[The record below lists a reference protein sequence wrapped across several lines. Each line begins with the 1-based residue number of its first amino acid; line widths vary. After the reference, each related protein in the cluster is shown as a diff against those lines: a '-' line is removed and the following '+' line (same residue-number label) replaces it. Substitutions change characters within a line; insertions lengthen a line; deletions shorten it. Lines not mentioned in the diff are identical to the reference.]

1 MDAAQQRWIEQN
13 PFLEPLARF
22 QDTIATAAA
31 GLDVAAP
38 DLPPFAAHAGP
49 FRAGVA
55 LLRGQSHG
63 PHFAAAGGAALARLA
78 GRTAAQAL
86 PQAIAAGV
94 VEVTGALAT
103 PEGRAAA
110 MAWLLGGGPDE
121 AAPVQAGL
129 LRFLGWTALG
139 RLVAPMAK
147 PWADWRAT
155 EPWNRPTCPTC
166 GQLPVMSQL
175 VGREAGRDRVLVCGC
190 CATRWGYKRVGCPYC
205 GNDAADRMAL
215 LELQG
220 STGLRLDVCESC
232 KGYVKT
238 YAGQGQE
245 ALYLA
250 DWPTLLL
257 DAMASERGYARRGVS
272 LFDL

>member
-1 MDAAQQRWIEQN
+1 MDAAQQRWIEAN

-22 QDTIATAAA
+22 QEAIAQAAEGITAAA
-31 GLDVAAP
+31 PAM
-38 DLPPFAAHAGP
+38 PPFAAHAEA
-49 FRAGVA
+49 FRAGVP

-63 PHFAAAGGAALARLA
+63 PVLATAGGEALAELA
-78 GRTAAQAL
+78 ARVAAQPL
-86 PQAIAAGV
+86 PPPIAAGV
-94 VEVTGALAT
+94 AEVQAAVAT
-103 PEGRAAA
+103 PEGRTAAV
-110 MAWLLGGGPDE
+110 AWLVAGGDDA

-129 LRFLGWTALG
+129 LRFLGWSALT
-139 RLVAPMAK
+139 RLLTPVSGGYAT
-147 PWADWRAT
+147 WREA
-155 EPWNRPTCPTC
+155 EAWNRPTCPTC

-190 CATRWGYKRVGCPYC
+190 CPTRWGYKRVGCPYC

-238 YAGQGQE
+238 YAGQGEE

-257 DAMASERGYARRGVS
+257 DAMAAERGYQRRGAS